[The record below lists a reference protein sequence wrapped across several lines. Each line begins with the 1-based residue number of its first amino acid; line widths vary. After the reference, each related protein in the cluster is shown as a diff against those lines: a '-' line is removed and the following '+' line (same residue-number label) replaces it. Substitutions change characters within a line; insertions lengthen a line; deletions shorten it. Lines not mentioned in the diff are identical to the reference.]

1 MQIIGILIIGN
12 IFLVSS
18 FSTMASNNSNNNN
31 SDRKL
36 PPPPR
41 EGVSFNTLPWNLNL
55 PEEHHYIHL
64 TTTPEKGWT
73 IEHYNPAT
81 DSGTLMD
88 SHNHYH
94 STPLPLYPSTT
105 SLNYGTTASIH
116 SYYNAHY
123 CNILTSTFSHLI
135 IYNPYI
141 AYK

>member
-1 MQIIGILIIGN
+1 
-12 IFLVSS
+12 
-18 FSTMASNNSNNNN
+18 MASNNSNNNSN
-31 SDRKL
+31 RKL

-41 EGVSFNTLPWNLNL
+41 EGISFNTLPWNLNL

-105 SLNYGTTASIH
+105 SLNYGTTVSNIIH
-116 SYYNAHY
+116 S
-123 CNILTSTFSHLI
+123 LI
-135 IYNPYI
+135 
-141 AYK
+141 